1 MKEKIKQ
8 ETAIKFIQTI
18 KQGVSDLVVSDS
30 VIDSVYSSME
40 ELNKVMN
47 RKFIVTPGICGIV
60 FTKQSYETILPKSYR
75 EKYTYEEGINS
86 YPWLWFNF
94 TINIEGSYKVQ
105 VAKDGVLCT
114 FNDSISSIGTLS
126 EDKKTITTSAS
137 KYLGFEIVKDLNV
150 KENLY
155 GNYELIFTD
164 EEGNDK
170 QIYEIVYSK
179 KSI

>member
-18 KQGVSDLVVSDS
+18 KQGVSDLMVFDS
-30 VIDSVYSSME
+30 VVDSIYSSIE
-40 ELNKVMN
+40 EINKIMN
-47 RKFIVTPGICGIV
+47 RKFIVTPGIGGIV
-60 FTKQSYETILPKSYR
+60 NTKESYEFIIPESYK
-75 EKYTYEEGINS
+75 EQYSYEEGINS

-94 TINIEGSYKVQ
+94 TTNAKGSYKVQ

-114 FNDSISSIGTLS
+114 FNDSVSSIGTLS
-126 EDKKTITTSAS
+126 EDKKTITISAS
-137 KYLGFEIVKDLNV
+137 KYLGFEIIKDLNV

-155 GNYELIFTD
+155 GSYELIFTD

-170 QIYEIVYSK
+170 QIYEIFYSK